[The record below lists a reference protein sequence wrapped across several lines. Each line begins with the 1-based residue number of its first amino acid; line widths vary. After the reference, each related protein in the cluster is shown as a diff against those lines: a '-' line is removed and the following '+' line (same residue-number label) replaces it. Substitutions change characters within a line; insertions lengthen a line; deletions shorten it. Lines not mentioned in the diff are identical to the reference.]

1 MKKLVE
7 NISFKEEDG
16 QLAELFSS
24 KAEEMAKLLNNRERK
39 EKEGKAY
46 KPDISTTQY
55 RKFYEKILELNEK
68 AKGLDEVA
76 FKIKV
81 LPFVKMLNSK
91 VQYSKERG
99 LCKTNFVVLME
110 TSIKAVKSAH
120 DLQNFKYL
128 LESIIGYMPK
138 K

>member
-7 NISFKEEDG
+7 DISFKEEDG

-39 EKEGKAY
+39 EREERY

-91 VQYSKERG
+91 VQYSKERKHSG
-99 LCKTNFVVLME
+99 SHFVVLME
-110 TSIKAVKSAH
+110 TSIKAVSSAH
-120 DLQNFKYL
+120 ELQNFKYL

>member
-7 NISFKEEDG
+7 DISFKEEDG

-39 EKEGKAY
+39 EREDKY

-55 RKFYEKILELNEK
+55 RKFYEKILDLNEK

-91 VQYSKERG
+91 VQYSKERKHSG
-99 LCKTNFVVLME
+99 SHFVVLME
-110 TSIKAVKSAH
+110 TSIKAVSSAH
-120 DLQNFKYL
+120 ELQNFKYL

>member
-1 MKKLVE
+1 VKKLVE
-7 NISFKEEDG
+7 DISFKEEDG

-39 EKEGKAY
+39 EREERY

-91 VQYSKERG
+91 VQYSKERKHSG
-99 LCKTNFVVLME
+99 SHFVVLME
-110 TSIKAVKSAH
+110 TSIKAVSSAH
-120 DLQNFKYL
+120 ELQNFKYL

>member
-7 NISFKEEDG
+7 NISFKEKDG
-16 QLAELFSS
+16 QLEELFGN
-24 KAEEMAKLLNNRERK
+24 KAEVMAQLLNDK
-39 EKEGKAY
+39 DKKGDKHY

-91 VQYSKERG
+91 VQYSKERKHSG
-99 LCKTNFVVLME
+99 SNFVALME
-110 TSIKAVKSAH
+110 TSIKAVSSAH
-120 DLQNFKYL
+120 ELQNFKYL

>member
-1 MKKLVE
+1 MKTLVS

-16 QLAELFSS
+16 RLAELFCE
-24 KAEEMAKLLNNRERK
+24 KAQKMAKLLNDRERK
-39 EKEGKAY
+39 KREDKY

-68 AKGLDEVA
+68 GKGLNPND
-76 FKIKV
+76 FKIKI

-91 VQYSKERG
+91 VQYSKERKHCG
-99 LCKTNFVVLME
+99 DSFVVLME
-110 TSIKAVKSAH
+110 TSIKSVNSA
-120 DLQNFKYL
+120 DELQNFKYL
-128 LESIIGYMPK
+128 LEAIIGYMPK

>member
-1 MKKLVE
+1 VKKLVE

-16 QLAELFSS
+16 QLEELFGNRAEL
-24 KAEEMAKLLNNRERK
+24 MAKLLNDKDRRGDK
-39 EKEGKAY
+39 YY

-68 AKGLDEVA
+68 AKGLDEIA

-91 VQYSKERG
+91 VQYSKERKYSG
-99 LCKTNFVVLME
+99 SHFVVLME
-110 TSIKAVKSAH
+110 TSIKAVSSAH
-120 DLQNFKYL
+120 ELQNFKYL

>member
-7 NISFKEEDG
+7 DISFKEEDG

-39 EKEGKAY
+39 EREERY

-91 VQYSKERG
+91 VQYSKERKHSG
-99 LCKTNFVVLME
+99 SHFVALME
-110 TSIKAVKSAH
+110 TSIKAVSSAH
-120 DLQNFKYL
+120 ELQNFKYL

>member
-7 NISFKEEDG
+7 NISFKEKDG
-16 QLAELFSS
+16 QLEELFGN
-24 KAEEMAKLLNNRERK
+24 KAEVMAQLLNDK
-39 EKEGKAY
+39 DKKGDKHY

-91 VQYSKERG
+91 VQYSKERKHSG
-99 LCKTNFVVLME
+99 SHFVALME
-110 TSIKAVKSAH
+110 SSIKAVNSAH
-120 DLQNFKYL
+120 ELQNFKYL

>member
-7 NISFKEEDG
+7 DISFKEKDG

-39 EKEGKAY
+39 EIEGKDY

-91 VQYSKERG
+91 VQYSKERKHSG
-99 LCKTNFVVLME
+99 SHFVVLME
-110 TSIKAVKSAH
+110 TSIKAVSSAH
-120 DLQNFKYL
+120 ELQNFKYL